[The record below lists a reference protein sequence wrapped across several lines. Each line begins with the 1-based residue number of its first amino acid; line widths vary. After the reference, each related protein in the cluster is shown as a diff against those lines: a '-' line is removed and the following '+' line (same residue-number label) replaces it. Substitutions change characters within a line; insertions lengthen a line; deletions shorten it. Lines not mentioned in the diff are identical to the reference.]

1 MRGNST
7 FKLLRNSSLAA
18 LLSVSGLAAFG
29 QPTPEPTPG
38 EITQQCQ
45 LLTPEEC
52 IDPNITFEHES
63 GVGGDMYN
71 FTSDDFILEGANSQN
86 ANSDFFLKSTPVI
99 SGDKRLNSFWFKP
112 NKQALSV
119 DYRFE
124 LSGTASVTTYRI
136 YLQSKATGTFYPVCT
151 ATVQLSNSGPATVCG
166 TAGVPLALALEGEF
180 RFVFFFSIEGA
191 NSHYIKFDNFGSNLL
206 LSEATLPVNFIG
218 LTAKKATKG
227 TEVRWN
233 VAEEMNVSRY
243 EVQKGTNA
251 GDLKTIGIVFAGEKT
266 SYSFIDENPS
276 QGLSFYRIRSV
287 DNDGKFKFSTVI
299 SFSNGRSAA
308 VLRAFPMPAQNQVT
322 IQHGTIEGKAQISIA
337 AEDGR
342 IVKRQLLAAGSMQ
355 TAVDLTGLKAGL
367 YLVRLENSNGEVETL
382 KLIKQ

>member
-18 LLSVSGLAAFG
+18 LLSVSGLTAFG
-29 QPTPEPTPG
+29 QEPEPPTITTPVC
-38 EITQQCQ
+38 QQTDQCVVA
-45 LLTPEEC
+45 
-52 IDPNITFEHES
+52 DITFEAADGTGGTMDGFNGNFQLNGAMS
-63 GVGGDMYN
+63 G
-71 FTSDDFILEGANSQN
+71 N
-86 ANSDFFLKSTPVI
+86 ANSDFDLRSTDI
-99 SGDKRLNSFWFKP
+99 RNETTKRLNSP
-112 NKQALSV
+112 YYTISSEANLIN
-119 DYRFE
+119 YTFE
-124 LSGTASVTTYRI
+124 LSGTAGTIAYTI
-136 YLQSKATGTFYPVCT
+136 YLQGGSEATPGAFYPICT
-151 ATVQLSNSGPATVCG
+151 ATLELSNSGPAKICG
-166 TAGVPLALALEGEF
+166 AAPRPTDLQGSF
-180 RFVFFFSIEGA
+180 RFVFIFQIDGQP
-191 NSHYIKFDNFGSNLL
+191 SHYIDFDNFGSNILTPGA
-206 LSEATLPVNFIG
+206 SLPVNFMG
-218 LTAKKATKG
+218 VNAKKVTKG

-251 GDLKTIGIVFAGEKT
+251 GDLKTIGVVFAGEKT